1 MFLRFF
7 CKFLILLF
15 ISGIFSSRKRL
26 NCSEVDS
33 LINLKYQSKDYESA
47 LVIAKSNKK
56 NENCTAKQYFNL
68 GKVFLHFNDFTN
80 TRNLYNKSLLVAS
93 AGKGYDSMNLEY
105 IKLRHL
111 QSEISFIQQILNNDQ
126 DKENAISNYQG
137 LLFGNKKWDNGEPY
151 ADINLNDSYDEKNG
165 VWDNN
170 EKFTDNNGNGT
181 WDEAEE
187 FIDCNSD
194 QSICADDWKSNIN
207 DQFKDLIDCSIKN
220 GETSFILKL
229 TIEECILANEDEN
242 YIENRKKIQDSEII
256 DANNS
261 AYDFIDCTVGDAST
275 ILRLTIQD
283 CILANEDENYLKNK
297 SKIES
302 KLWDDSMG
310 NGVWDEGEDF
320 IDKDGNG
327 VWSDAE
333 DFTDKNEDFTDW
345 SFPDNGYLHL
355 LIADIYKRSQ
365 DYTNAIYHLNEALKI
380 NPYVKSYKEQMSV
393 ISKMIA
399 QQGNDFLRL
408 NKLDEAIEKYK
419 LSLSIDDSES
429 VIHYNL
435 ANAYFQKNNFLEAID
450 SYKEVEKLDPNKYK
464 ASHKMG
470 VCYQKLGEHDL
481 AVAQFEKA
489 IIVIE
494 ELDENFMSSYNEMAL
509 SLMQLNLYAD
519 ATKALNIIINKSPR
533 YYKAYETLGVLCLE
547 ATDAKY
553 KSNECALENFL
564 EAAKIKPNDH
574 VLKFRLAQLYNIAA
588 EEYKEE
594 QNYKK
599 MNTNLNEA
607 KKYARQC
614 RQLKKTYGGAYFE
627 LGVAELNLCNKSS
640 GIKALQLAAKYD
652 RRYRSEVKRIIKKIE
667 PFMNHCE

>member
-15 ISGIFSSRKRL
+15 ISGIFSARKKL
-26 NCSEVDS
+26 NCTEVDS

-56 NENCTAKQYFNL
+56 NENCTSEQYFNL
-68 GKVFLHFNDFTN
+68 GKVFLRFDDFNN
-80 TRNLYNKSLLVAS
+80 TRELYNKSLLVAS
-93 AGKGYDSMNLEY
+93 QGEEYNTVKLEY
-105 IKLRHL
+105 SKLRFL
-111 QSEISFIQQILNNDQ
+111 QSEISFIQQILDNDQ
-126 DKENAISNYQG
+126 DKEKAILSYKG
-137 LLFGNKKWDNGEPY
+137 LLFGNEVWDNGEPY
-151 ADINLNDSYDEKNG
+151 VDANQNLAYDNANGIWNFGESFLDINENG
-165 VWDNN
+165 IWDNN
-170 EKFTDNNGNGT
+170 EEFEDQG
-181 WDEAEE
+181 EE
-187 FIDCNSD
+187 
-194 QSICADDWKSNIN
+194 
-207 DQFKDLIDCSIKN
+207 
-220 GETSFILKL
+220 
-229 TIEECILANEDEN
+229 
-242 YIENRKKIQDSEII
+242 
-256 DANNS
+256 
-261 AYDFIDCTVGDAST
+261 
-275 ILRLTIQD
+275 
-283 CILANEDENYLKNK
+283 
-297 SKIES
+297 
-302 KLWDDSMG
+302 
-310 NGVWDEGEDF
+310 
-320 IDKDGNG
+320 
-327 VWSDAE
+327 
-333 DFTDKNEDFTDW
+333 FTDW
-345 SFPDNGYLHL
+345 SFSDNGYLHL

-365 DYTNAIYHLNEALKI
+365 DYNNAIFHLNEALEI
-380 NPYVKSYKEQMSV
+380 NPYVKSYKEQRGI

-399 QQGNDFLRL
+399 QKGNDFLRL
-408 NKLDEAIEKYK
+408 NKFDEAIEKYK
-419 LSLSIDDSES
+419 LSLSVDNEES

-435 ANAYFQKNNFLEAID
+435 ANAYFQKNNFLEAIK
-450 SYKEVEKLDPNKYK
+450 SYKEVEKLDPVKYK

-470 VCYQKLGEHDL
+470 VCYQKLGEHEL

-519 ATKALNIIINKSPR
+519 ATRALNIIINNSPR

-547 ATDAKY
+547 ATDSKY

-564 EAAKIKPNDH
+564 EATKIKPGNH
-574 VLKFRLAQLYNIAA
+574 VLKFRLAQLYNIMA
-588 EEYKEE
+588 EDYKEE
-594 QNYKK
+594 QDYKN
-599 MNTNLNEA
+599 MNANLNEA